1 MRLDIL
7 DAVSEAEPRAG
18 RVNEDLY
25 GATQRA
31 VWVLDGATGIADR
44 RVLPGPSDARW
55 LVDIVDNVLR
65 KELDTTRP
73 LADVMRDVARAAM
86 TAFSHDALRPDAPAM
101 DMPCAC
107 LALLRL
113 AGDRLEL
120 ANIGDC
126 RILHFQA
133 GGGVSCFGSS
143 RLSALDEALRQDVIR
158 WQATG
163 LRHDEVWPLV
173 LPLIRRNRGLMN
185 DAEGYWIL
193 DVSERWIEHVETT
206 TLIPRPSDILLLV
219 TDGFWRLV
227 DIYGRYDADSLLA
240 QAQSAGLASL
250 VAELRAIEAA
260 DEDCARHARLKARDD
275 ATAVLVRVAGKP

>member
-18 RVNEDLY
+18 RVNEDLS
-25 GATQRA
+25 GATQYA

-55 LVDIVDNVLR
+55 LVNIVSDVLR
-65 KELDTTRP
+65 QELDAACS
-73 LADVMRDVARAAM
+73 LADVMRGVARRVM
-86 TAFSHDALRPDAPAM
+86 TAFSHEALRPDASAM
-101 DMPCAC
+101 DMPSAC

-113 AGDRLEL
+113 AGDHMDL

-126 RILHFQA
+126 RILHRQA
-133 GGGVSCFGSS
+133 GGSVSCFGSS
-143 RLSALDEALRQDVIR
+143 RLSALDEGLRQEVIR
-158 WQATG
+158 RQATG

-185 DAEGYWIL
+185 EAEGYWII
-193 DVSERWIEHVETT
+193 DASERWIEHVETT
-206 TLIPRPSDILLLV
+206 TLIGRPGDILMLV

-227 DIYGRYDADSLLA
+227 DLYGRYDAESLLA
-240 QAQSAGLASL
+240 AAQSGGLASL
-250 VAELRAIEAA
+250 VTELRTIEAA
-260 DEDCARHARLKARDD
+260 DEECERHARLKARDD
-275 ATAVLVRVAGKP
+275 ATAVLVRVGKEP